1 VDSKAYTPAVAS
13 FERTLRAIHAMRDE
27 HVIEDYAIAGAMAVL
42 FWAEPIPTYDLDVL
56 VWLPL
61 GGGPIVSLSSI
72 YAWAASHGYSAEK
85 EHVRIEGIPV
95 QFLPAHNELADE
107 AIGSAVM
114 KQYQS
119 VSVKVVRPEHL
130 IALYLEG
137 SAKTPKRRERAA
149 ALRQS
154 ATIDEALL
162 QDLMKR
168 FKLTF

>member
-1 VDSKAYTPAVAS
+1 MAS
-13 FERTLRAIHAMRDE
+13 FERTLRVIHAMCDE
-27 HVIEDYAIAGAMAVL
+27 RVIEDYAIAGAMAVL

-56 VWLPL
+56 VWLPS

-72 YAWAASHGYSAEK
+72 YAWAANHGYPAEK

-107 AIGSAVM
+107 AIESAVV

-119 VSVKVVRPEHL
+119 VAVKVVRPEYL

-137 SAKTPKRRERAA
+137 SAKTLKRRERAA

-162 QDLMKR
+162 QDVMKR